1 MSRIIHLSLAEQVPC
16 VTLNLLYIYIHILI
30 YFVVFHIGIVNM
42 HFLTHMFFYSLCFPN
57 LARKEEG
64 FVTGLPT
71 AACCIF
77 SHELIIQLSSKS
89 ATFYDMT
96 PHVQQFFTISLRD
109 SLVPP
114 RQSRYYTPLRRLW
127 FCVAWTEDP
136 APHRG
141 RERRHQRPWLASL
154 GQLPP

>member
-16 VTLNLLYIYIHILI
+16 VTLNLLYIYTYTYIFCSFSYRYSEHAFFDSRVLL
-30 YFVVFHIGIVNM
+30 FF
-42 HFLTHMFFYSLCFPN
+42 MFSKFG
-57 LARKEEG
+57 KEG
-64 FVTGLPT
+64 GRVRYRSSDGCLLH
-71 AACCIF
+71 F

-154 GQLPP
+154 GPP